1 MQGKLEGVRSVIV
14 FLFLVFDGRVAAS
27 ARGAR
32 YDGCARGTAR
42 AGWQGEKIKMDEVS
56 QIKKN
61 IEDVEW
67 LIENGYIK
75 DHVEARK
82 TGAVSSSDWYSV
94 LSSQKELRGFN
105 VFPWDEVSIR
115 DCWLA
120 DSVPQIWEAT
130 VSTFHVEVFRG
141 IVRAKDISPA
151 ELHRFSRSLLLCD
164 ENAAKAFDWAGTKL
178 LRGELSNHFDG
189 MSLGTLGQ
197 VLSGFYLTAPTVQKG
212 FENV

>member
-1 MQGKLEGVRSVIV
+1 MSLRA
-14 FLFLVFDGRVAAS
+14 RAAR
-27 ARGAR
+27 AMMG
-32 YDGCARGTAR
+32 ARGTAR
-42 AGWQGEKIKMDEVS
+42 GGWQGEKIKMDELS
-56 QIKKN
+56 EIKEN
-61 IEDVEW
+61 IENVEW

-94 LSSQKELRGFN
+94 LSSQKELCGFN

-130 VSTFHVEVFRG
+130 VSTFHVEVYNG
-141 IVRAKDISPA
+141 IVRAEDVSPSR
-151 ELHRFSRSLLLCD
+151 LHRFSRNLLLCN

-178 LRGELSNHFDG
+178 LRGQVPNHFDG
-189 MSLGTLGQ
+189 MSLGTLEE